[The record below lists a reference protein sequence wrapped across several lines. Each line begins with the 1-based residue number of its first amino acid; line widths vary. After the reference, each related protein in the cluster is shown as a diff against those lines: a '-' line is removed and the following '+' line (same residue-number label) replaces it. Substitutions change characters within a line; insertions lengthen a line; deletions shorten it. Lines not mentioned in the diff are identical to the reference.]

1 MRRALR
7 SCAAPLARRAAPAA
21 LVNTRALKTDA
32 SRAATATAPDAGTG
46 GEAIASRRVSFAEPS
61 GSPPPPPSRVVLGA
75 DGAVATEKT
84 VVPSGAA
91 TLSVAQAVAAVK
103 AGAKGKFDETIDI
116 AVRLGVDP
124 KRSDMIVRGAANRP
138 HGTGKTVRVCVFA
151 EGEHADEARAA
162 GADVVGGEELINEI
176 KAGGAGAIDFDK
188 AVAHPAIMPKLAAVA
203 RVLGPRGMM
212 PNPKVGTLTQDITAA
227 VRAMKAGRV
236 EFRAEKNAIV
246 HACVGKRSFDDEK
259 LEENVNA
266 FMAVIADL
274 RPRNVKGAPSATN
287 YLKGASLS
295 STMGKGSHRIA
306 KEALVKAAA
315 DGAAARGA
323 A

>member
-1 MRRALR
+1 M
-7 SCAAPLARRAAPAA
+7 
-21 LVNTRALKTDA
+21 
-32 SRAATATAPDAGTG
+32 
-46 GEAIASRRVSFAEPS
+46 
-61 GSPPPPPSRVVLGA
+61 LGV
-75 DGAVATEKT
+75 DGAVATEET
-84 VVPSGAA
+84 AVPSGGA

-124 KRSDMIVRGAANRP
+124 KRSDMIVAAAANLP

-162 GADVVGGEELINEI
+162 GADVVGEELINEI

-246 HACVGKRSFDDEK
+246 HASVGKNATTRSW
-259 LEENVNA
+259 
-266 FMAVIADL
+266 
-274 RPRNVKGAPSATN
+274 RRT
-287 YLKGASLS
+287 
-295 STMGKGSHRIA
+295 
-306 KEALVKAAA
+306 
-315 DGAAARGA
+315 
-323 A
+323 